1 MLRSYDCIDEC
12 KTEFER
18 EIPCIYLSTF
28 LVAYVTGHNMVA
40 LNLNKCIADED
51 EKKVVDPV
59 HLSV

>member
-1 MLRSYDCIDEC
+1 MSVKLNLN
-12 KTEFER
+12 ER
-18 EIPCIYLSTF
+18 IPCIYLSTF